1 MTRRILETWNNNNK
15 DTHLKR
21 FSAPDLSINSLLI
34 SRFSFDLFDCSF
46 PLHVAAR
53 GSEPWNDNSS
63 KNMREY
69 IWVDGDSW
77 RLDYLGREN
86 NGSEEFWIGKSL
98 KIASESKNGLVLLLG
113 YASPHELHQKSIREW
128 SQIQ

>member
-1 MTRRILETWNNNNK
+1 MTRRILEKRNNNNDIDDRDKNKNNK

-53 GSEPWNDNSS
+53 GSEP
-63 KNMREY
+63 
-69 IWVDGDSW
+69 
-77 RLDYLGREN
+77 
-86 NGSEEFWIGKSL
+86 
-98 KIASESKNGLVLLLG
+98 
-113 YASPHELHQKSIREW
+113 
-128 SQIQ
+128 